1 MFEFDSQRFKKVSK
15 FTTLNCI
22 SSQYVCIV
30 SSCINYNVRSINH
43 LNIYIYIYIY
53 HVLKEGTYYIPL
65 YVQSLL
71 FSNYVSR

>member
-53 HVLKEGTYYIPL
+53 TMY
-65 YVQSLL
+65 
-71 FSNYVSR
+71 